1 MTTEL
6 TVLRD
11 DVKLINFDRAR
22 QALAEAH
29 SFDEVKQ
36 IRDQAEA
43 IRAYIKQQK
52 GSLIMQNQA
61 AEIKIRAER
70 RAGEMLGE
78 SEKNKGGD
86 PSIFIRP
93 LHDERGVM
101 PPTLKELGISEI
113 QSHRWQ
119 TMAEVP
125 EERVEQLIEEV
136 TATQDELTS
145 KAIYNIAQKI
155 KHEVAR
161 ADKVSQPLPAGI
173 WNVIYADPPWKYENS
188 GFAMSPN
195 QHYEVMDI
203 WDIKA
208 LRVKD
213 HQAIDSVL
221 FLWATN
227 PFLKDA
233 LEVMEAWGF
242 EYKTNIVWVK
252 KDFTAGFYLF
262 GQHELL
268 LIGTNGS
275 LLPSGEK
282 PKSVIYGENEI
293 HSHKPE
299 LVYGIIESMYP
310 QATKCELFARIKREG
325 WESWGNELLD

>member
-1 MTTEL
+1 VATEL
-6 TVLRD
+6 TVIRNE
-11 DVKLINFDRAR
+11 VRLINFDRAR
-22 QALAEAH
+22 QALEEAH

-78 SEKNKGGD
+78 TEKQHGA
-86 PSIFIRP
+86 RP
-93 LHDERGVM
+93 ADNFTGLHDVIP

-119 TMAEVP
+119 TMADVP

-136 TATQDELTS
+136 TAAQDELTS

-161 ADKVSQPLPAGI
+161 ADKVSKPLPTGI

-188 GFAMSPN
+188 GFEMSAN
-195 QHYEVMDI
+195 KHYEVMDL

-208 LRVKD
+208 LPVKE
-213 HQAIDSVL
+213 HAAENSVL
-221 FLWATN
+221 FLWSTN
-227 PFLKDA
+227 PMLKDA
-233 LEVMEAWGF
+233 LEVIEAWGF
-242 EYKTNIVWVK
+242 EYKTNFVWVK
-252 KDFTAGFYLF
+252 NNFTAGFYLF
-262 GQHELL
+262 GKHELL
-268 LIGTNGS
+268 LISARGS
-275 LLPSGEK
+275 LLPSGTK
-282 PKSVIYGENEI
+282 PMSVISAENDI
-293 HSHKPE
+293 HSKKPE
-299 LVYGIIESMYP
+299 QVYKIIEAMYP
-310 QATKCELFARIKREG
+310 HATKCELFARDRRQG
-325 WESWGNELLD
+325 WEAWGNEV